1 MESLYVDKIVDDFER
16 GRLSRRQLVASLVG
30 LGAATA
36 NLNGAACAQQVG
48 EGAPQGQNQDANQ
61 QNEQNADEPTFEAT
75 GLDHIALDVTDVA
88 RSRDFYAK
96 HLGLRVIRGDDRAL
110 FMGAERDFFLTL
122 FRAERPKMHHYCY
135 SIRNYNADEAVQK
148 LADAGL
154 RPERTGNRVYFPDPD
169 GLTVQVT
176 GR

>member
-1 MESLYVDKIVDDFER
+1 MEYLYVDKIVDDFER
-16 GRLSRRQLVASLVG
+16 GRMSRRQLVASLVG

-36 NLNGAACAQQVG
+36 MNGNVIAQQTG
-48 EGAPQGQNQDANQ
+48 EGTQQSQDQEQNQP
-61 QNEQNADEPTFEAT
+61 NEQAANERTFEAT

-122 FRAERPKMHHYCY
+122 FRAERPRMHHYCY
-135 SIRNYNADEAVQK
+135 SIRNYNADEAVRK

>member
-1 MESLYVDKIVDDFER
+1 MANMYVDKIVDDFEQ

-36 NLNGAACAQQVG
+36 TLNGAVLAQQSD
-48 EGAPQGQNQDANQ
+48 EGTPQSQDQEQNQ
-61 QNEQNADEPTFEAT
+61 QNQQAANEPTFEAT
-75 GLDHIALDVTDVA
+75 GLDHIALDVTDVG

-122 FRAERPKMHHYCY
+122 FRAERPRMHHYCY
-135 SIRNYNADEAVQK
+135 TIRNYNADEAVQK

>member
-1 MESLYVDKIVDDFER
+1 MENLYVDKIVDDFER

-36 NLNGAACAQQVG
+36 TFAGVRAQQ
-48 EGAPQGQNQDANQ
+48 GAEERPQSQDQEASSQNQKAE
-61 QNEQNADEPTFEAT
+61 NEHTFEAT

-110 FMGAERDFFLTL
+110 FMGADRDFFLTL
-122 FRAERPKMHHYCY
+122 FRAEQPRMHHYCY

-176 GR
+176 GQ